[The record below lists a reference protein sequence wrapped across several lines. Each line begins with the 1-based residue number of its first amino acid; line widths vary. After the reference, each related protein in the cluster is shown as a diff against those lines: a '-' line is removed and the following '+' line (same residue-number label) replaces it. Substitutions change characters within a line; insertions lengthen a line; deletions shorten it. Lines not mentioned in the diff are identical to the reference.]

1 MLGLNSLTSYSK
13 HLQAFIESRL
23 WLKVILAIFVGF
35 GVGLLLSPEFNYI
48 TKSNSIVIGSWLGL
62 PGILFMKLVQMIMVP
77 LIIASIIRGLISS
90 NIESLK
96 KLGPSVLVYFLF
108 TTFFS
113 VSLGV
118 FLSSVFKPGSQLDQS
133 LQGGISELPT
143 SQNHAFD
150 FANIPSIIGNIL
162 PENPLAS
169 MVTGEMMSIVV
180 FAIIVGIAIM
190 GLSQKNKTPIVN
202 LLSSVQEIC
211 MIIVKW
217 AMKLVPIA
225 VFGLIAQLTASVGV
239 NSIMGISYYI
249 LVVLLGLAILLLFY
263 IMIVQFFG
271 GGSSIKFLKNIRD
284 AQLLAFSTTS
294 SAAVMPLSMKTA
306 EEKLKVHPSISNFL
320 IPLGATINMDG
331 TAIYQCIS
339 TIFIAQAYGIELSI
353 MNLILIT
360 FTLVT
365 ASIGTP
371 AIPGGGAI
379 ILASVLGSI
388 GIPIEGLVLIIGVER
403 LLGMFRTAVNVTGD
417 LTACVFFNQRL
428 KNQLPLMKSQ
438 KESS

>member
-1 MLGLNSLTSYSK
+1 M
-13 HLQAFIESRL
+13 
-23 WLKVILAIFVGF
+23 
-35 GVGLLLSPEFNYI
+35 
-48 TKSNSIVIGSWLGL
+48 
-62 PGILFMKLVQMIMVP
+62 
-77 LIIASIIRGLISS
+77 
-90 NIESLK
+90 
-96 KLGPSVLVYFLF
+96 GPSVLVYFIF
-108 TTFFS
+108 TTLFS

-118 FLSSVFKPGSQLDQS
+118 VLAMIFKPGLQLSQSLPGENPGLSLDQN
-133 LQGGISELPT
+133 Q
-143 SQNHAFD
+143 AFD
-150 FANIPSIIGNIL
+150 TVNIPKIISNLL

-180 FAIIVGIAIM
+180 FSIIVGIAII
-190 GLSQKNKTPIVN
+190 GLSQKNKTPIIS

-225 VFGLIAQLTASVGV
+225 VFGLIAQLTASVGF
-239 NSIMGISYYI
+239 NSIISISYYI
-249 LVVLLGLAILLLFY
+249 LVVLIGLVTLLVLY
-263 IMIVQFFG
+263 LLIVQFFG
-271 GGSSIKFLKNIRD
+271 GGNSFKFLRNIRD

-306 EEKLKVHPSISNFL
+306 EEKLNVHPSISNFM
-320 IPLGATINMDG
+320 IPVGATINMHG

-353 MNLILIT
+353 MNLVLIT

-379 ILASVLGSI
+379 VLASVLGSV
-388 GIPIEGLVLIIGVER
+388 GIPTEGLILIIGVER
-403 LLGMFRTAVNVTGD
+403 ILGMFRTAVNVTGD
-417 LTACVFFNQRL
+417 LTACMFFNQQL
-428 KNQLPLMKSQ
+428 KKPS
-438 KESS
+438 

>member
-1 MLGLNSLTSYSK
+1 MLELKSLTSYSL
-13 HLQAFIESRL
+13 HLQSFIERRL
-23 WLKVILAIFVGF
+23 WLKVILAIILGF
-35 GVGLLLSPEFNYI
+35 AVGLFLSPDFNYI
-48 TKSNSIVIGSWLGL
+48 TESSSKLISSWLGL
-62 PGILFMKLVQMIMVP
+62 PGMLFMKLVQMIMIP
-77 LIIASIIRGLISS
+77 LIVASVVRGLVSS

-96 KLGPSVLVYFLF
+96 KLGPSVLLYFLF

-113 VSLGV
+113 VGLGV
-118 FLSSVFKPGSQLDQS
+118 LLSSFFKPGLQLKQS
-133 LQGGISELPT
+133 LSGVASDFSIN
-143 SQNHAFD
+143 QNSPFD

-180 FAIIVGIAIM
+180 FSIVVGIAIM
-190 GLSQKNKTPIVN
+190 GMSKKNKAPIVS

-225 VFGLIAQLTASVGV
+225 VFGLIAQLTASVGI
-239 NSIMGISYYI
+239 NSITSISYYI
-249 LVVLLGLAILLLFY
+249 AVVLIGLTILLLFY
-263 IMIVQFFG
+263 LIIVQVFG
-271 GGSSIKFLKNIRD
+271 GGNGLRFFHSIRD

-353 MNLILIT
+353 MNLVLIT

-379 ILASVLGSI
+379 ILASVLGSV
-388 GIPIEGLVLIIGVER
+388 GIPTEGLILIIGVER
-403 LLGMFRTAVNVTGD
+403 ILGMFRTAVNVTGD
-417 LTACVFFNQRL
+417 LTACMFFNQRL
-428 KNQLPLMKSQ
+428 KKQIP
-438 KESS
+438 EE